1 MAVHA
6 TSGAFHRSSRAVCAR
21 FVVVVA
27 FGILVVMPTTTAAS
41 VTFSCDASAPPED
54 GGVGDC
60 TAALPEGNSCT
71 PTCNQGFKLSRRR
84 TECTPQGIL
93 ESRCI
98 PECDCSNRM
107 ITFGFAEAPWTL
119 LLTQTSG
126 AGDISG
132 TNNPFATE
140 IPGSQ
145 PSTSTPY
152 AGDWTSV
159 ISPKTGD
166 EFKLVRGLDGDF
178 VTFVVG
184 EWCGWDST
192 DAACGGSAGLSLGF
206 ASGRLYDSSG
216 VRIPLVRFFHT
227 CFGMD
232 CNTAGAE
239 AVGFSSSHVYLNSEN
254 GVACYGSCWGLG
266 AVDFHWGSASFA
278 NSPISFYYRPGVHPA
293 IASPPKYHACDAGEN
308 GNPDA
313 DPAAS
318 LVLHLV
324 ANDVPDG
331 GGSTWQ
337 DRSGARATPLVLET
351 PSDVG
356 SPILVDGNVSGFN
369 GNKALRFGFDASASQ
384 GVSCLRLPPANKTE
398 LDMPSGSQGITVF
411 VVLRPITKA
420 AGADARA
427 TGQPYFAFDVGRFV
441 ALGFGFSL
449 AEGHSS
455 MYTPTDHGG
464 AFVKHYAQTTMEMC
478 GVVACP
484 AAPTVVAVRYK
495 MQVNGVPGFMAAVG
509 SRGDVCDP
517 DVVPFAS
524 ITTETLDAS
533 TVVPVGFD
541 NVPSSLSVGC
551 VDKVNKDDRF
561 FVGDIAELRY
571 YSDALRDE
579 DVHAIRNE
587 LARTY
592 GIHLGTSRI

>member
-1 MAVHA
+1 MTVDA
-6 TSGAFHRSSRAVCAR
+6 TSAAFHRSSRASCVR

-27 FGILVVMPTTTAAS
+27 FGVFVVMPTTTAAS

-60 TAALPEGNSCT
+60 TAALPEGDSCT
-71 PTCNQGFKLSRRR
+71 PTCNQGFTLSRRH

-107 ITFGFAEAPWTL
+107 ITFGFAETPWTL

-126 AGDISG
+126 EDDIPG
-132 TNNPFATE
+132 ANNPFAIE
-140 IPGSQ
+140 ISGSQ

-152 AGDWTSV
+152 ARDWTSV
-159 ISPKTGD
+159 VAPETGD
-166 EFKLVRGLDGDF
+166 EFKLVRGSDGDF

-184 EWCGWDST
+184 EWCGWNST
-192 DAACGGSAGLSLGF
+192 DAACGGLADTSLGF

-227 CFGMD
+227 CFGVG
-232 CNTAGAE
+232 CAAASE
-239 AVGFSSSHVYLNSEN
+239 AVGFSSSHRYLYSET
-254 GVACYGSCWGLG
+254 GVVCYGSCWSDG
-266 AVDFHWGSASFA
+266 AVNFHWGSTTPFT

-293 IASPPKYHACDAGEN
+293 IASPPKYRACDAAEN
-308 GNPDA
+308 GNPVA
-313 DPAAS
+313 DPAAT

-351 PSDVG
+351 PSDAG
-356 SPILVDGNVSGFN
+356 SPILVDGNGAGFN

-384 GVSCLRLPPANKTE
+384 GVSCLRLPTADKPE

-427 TGQPYFAFDVGRFV
+427 TGEPHFAFDMGWFEGS
-441 ALGFGFSL
+441 GFGFSL

-464 AFVKHYAQTTMEMC
+464 AFVKHYAEPTMEMC

-517 DVVPFAS
+517 DVVPFVEIA
-524 ITTETLDAS
+524 TETLDAS
-533 TVVPVGFD
+533 TVVPDLD
-541 NVPSSLSVGC
+541 NVASSFSVGC
-551 VDKVNKDDRF
+551 QDKVNKDDRF